1 MVEKIKKKGRKFI
14 SENVDFD
21 KWGNVKTELDKLQ
34 NYKIDHAQSLEKYL
48 EYYSEFFSA
57 LQEEFAWKYI
67 DMTRHADDDEKRKS
81 FNDFFSNVYLRAEPY
96 RIKFLKRYLNSPHRK
111 NLDRNRYE
119 NFDRVVQRYVDS
131 FREENIPYEKKE
143 KELASQYG
151 SIIGSL
157 TVEYKGKEYTLMQLR
172 KFLQDQSRD
181 VREETWKLSMEKV
194 HSVKDKLEKLFE
206 ELMKTRIPQAK
217 NAGFNNYRDY
227 MHYKKGRFSYSVED
241 IFTFHK
247 SVKKIVVP
255 FVKEYNRKRIKELNL
270 DTLRPWDLDVEPTGR
285 KLKPFETTDEFID
298 RAISILGKVDK
309 QFGENFEKMKVSGLL
324 DLENRKGKAPGGYNM
339 PLYETGAPFIFMNA
353 AQLPG
358 DVRTILHESGHAMH
372 SFSTSDEWLL
382 NYKSTPHEAAE
393 LASMSME
400 LLTLDHWT
408 DYYSNEEDYK
418 IAKRNELLGT
428 ISFLPWCMTVDAF
441 QQWIYTNPDHTPE
454 DREEYF
460 ASLLDRFE
468 IGTNWEGLEE
478 YKKIR
483 WMIQQHIFTSP
494 FYYIE
499 YGIAQ
504 LGAIAVYRNYKKEG
518 KKAIENY
525 RKFLNLGYSKSLD
538 ALYETAGIKFDFSES
553 YISDLV
559 EFVKEELEKLDN

>member
-1 MVEKIKKKGRKFI
+1 
-14 SENVDFD
+14 
-21 KWGNVKTELDKLQ
+21 
-34 NYKIDHAQSLEKYL
+34 
-48 EYYSEFFSA
+48 
-57 LQEEFAWKYI
+57 
-67 DMTRHADDDEKRKS
+67 
-81 FNDFFSNVYLRAEPY
+81 
-96 RIKFLKRYLNSPHRK
+96 
-111 NLDRNRYE
+111 
-119 NFDRVVQRYVDS
+119 
-131 FREENIPYEKKE
+131 
-143 KELASQYG
+143 
-151 SIIGSL
+151 
-157 TVEYKGKEYTLMQLR
+157 
-172 KFLQDQSRD
+172 
-181 VREETWKLSMEKV
+181 
-194 HSVKDKLEKLFE
+194 
-206 ELMKTRIPQAK
+206 
-217 NAGFNNYRDY
+217 
-227 MHYKKGRFSYSVED
+227 
-241 IFTFHK
+241 
-247 SVKKIVVP
+247 
-255 FVKEYNRKRIKELNL
+255 
-270 DTLRPWDLDVEPTGR
+270 
-285 KLKPFETTDEFID
+285 
-298 RAISILGKVDK
+298 
-309 QFGENFEKMKVSGLL
+309 
-324 DLENRKGKAPGGYNM
+324 
-339 PLYETGAPFIFMNA
+339 
-353 AQLPG
+353 
-358 DVRTILHESGHAMH
+358 MH

-408 DYYSNEEDYK
+408 NYYSNEEDYK
-418 IAKRNELLGT
+418 IAKRNELFGT

-538 ALYETAGIKFDFSES
+538 VLYETAGIKFDFSES